1 MLISD
6 LKCEIMEE
14 QYIVGVDIG
23 GTWIRVGI
31 CRDDLKEEKIKRKVA
46 RTGKENPY
54 SISKTVCETLNELLT
69 ESYIKKEQIIGIG
82 LASAGPIDM
91 EKGEIFNNAN
101 LGFKII
107 PLKKPIEK
115 KFPGIPICFINDC
128 NAAVLGVHY
137 FEAEE
142 YEKDNLVYT
151 TISTGI
157 GGGVICNGYLLL
169 GKEGNA
175 VEVGHGL
182 VAPKCKKQCNCGAY
196 GCWEVFSSGTGVK
209 NRALET
215 ISEGKLNADILL
227 KIVNNDITKITAKE
241 IFQAARRGDKLS
253 KKVVDDCVFYSAV
266 GFGLINNFYDCST
279 IYVGGAMMKDHEQ
292 ILPPIIKQ
300 FKKDPIIFTVNN
312 PPEIKLTKL
321 GDDVGLRGALVLV
334 KYKIENHK
342 VIS

>member
-1 MLISD
+1 M
-6 LKCEIMEE
+6 
-14 QYIVGVDIG
+14 YIIGVDIG

-31 CRDDLKEEKIKRKVA
+31 CAADLKEEKIKHKIA
-46 RTGKENPY
+46 RTGKESPY
-54 SISKTVCETLNELLT
+54 SISTSVCEILNQLLI
-69 ESYIKKEQIIGIG
+69 ENNIEKEYIIGIG
-82 LASAGPIDM
+82 LASAGPLDLD
-91 EKGEIFNNAN
+91 KGEIFNNAN

-115 KFPGIPICFINDC
+115 KFPEIPIYFINDC

-142 YEKDNLVYT
+142 YEKDNLVYI

-157 GGGVICNGYLLL
+157 GGGVICNGHLLL

-182 VAPKCKKQCNCGAY
+182 VAPRSKIQCNCGSY
-196 GCWEVFSSGTGVK
+196 GCWEVFSSGTGVR
-209 NRALET
+209 NRALEA
-215 ISEGKLNADILL
+215 ISEGKLNIDILL
-227 KIVNNDITKITAKE
+227 EIVNNDITKITAKE
-241 IFQAARRGDKLS
+241 IFQAARKGDKLS
-253 KKVVDDCVFYSAV
+253 KKVIDDCVFYTTV
-266 GFGLINNFYDCST
+266 GFGLVNNFYDCST

-300 FKKDPIIFTVNN
+300 FKENPIIFTINN

-321 GDDVGLRGALVLV
+321 GDDVGLRGALALV
-334 KYKIENHK
+334 KYKTENHK